1 MKAQLAFGAVLFA
14 CVAFAA
20 VPANGT
26 PAASGS
32 QKVMGDY
39 VEARTA
45 SVFAGACHYN
55 GELVTT
61 GEEAVTGW
69 HVTSGYWKGADLTGV
84 KAMAAIGCDKN
95 LGDAKAERRSELVI
109 DSAASDMQAAAFT
122 DMLRTQCGKEMGSI
136 VSVRRAAVTFVKDG
150 RSYTVKGEGLGSM
163 AVNPMPNDECCKQP
177 SLVWYSPLAPI
188 EGRKVGYTVE
198 ASYSSEKIGDRWQRG
213 DENSAF
219 YGTFAY

>member
-20 VPANGT
+20 VPESGT
-26 PAASGS
+26 AASH
-32 QKVMGDY
+32 KVSGNY

-61 GEEAVTGW
+61 GEQAIAGW
-69 HVTSGYWKGADLTGV
+69 SVSSGYWKGADLSGV
-84 KAMAAIGCDKN
+84 KAMAAIGSDKN
-95 LGDAKAERRSELVI
+95 LGDDKAERRSELVI
-109 DSAASDMQAAAFT
+109 DSAVSDLQAAAFT
-122 DMLRTQCGKEMGSI
+122 DMLRTECGKQMGSI
-136 VSVRRAAVTFVKDG
+136 VSVRRGPVTFVRDG
-150 RSYTVKGEGLGSM
+150 RSYTVKADGLGAMS
-163 AVNPMPNDECCKQP
+163 VNPMPDDDCCKQP

-188 EGRKVGYTVE
+188 ENRKVGYTVE
-198 ASYSSEKIGDRWQRG
+198 ASYSSEKTGDRWQRG

>member
-20 VPANGT
+20 VPGSG
-26 PAASGS
+26 AATTGS
-32 QKVMGDY
+32 QKVTGDY

-61 GEEAVTGW
+61 GQEAIAAW
-69 HVTSGYWKGADLTGV
+69 DVTSGYWKGANLSGV
-84 KAMAAIGCDKN
+84 KAMAAVGSDNN
-95 LGDAKAERRSELVI
+95 LGEPGERRSELVI
-109 DSAASDMQAAAFT
+109 DSAVSDTQAAAFT
-122 DMLRTQCGKEMGSI
+122 DMLRTECGKQMGSI
-136 VSVRRAAVTFVKDG
+136 ISVRRGPVTFVHEGGYK
-150 RSYTVKGEGLGSM
+150 VKSEGLGAM
-163 AVNPMPNDECCKQP
+163 TVKPMPDAACCKQP
-177 SLVWYSPLAPI
+177 NLVWYSPLAPI

-198 ASYSSEKIGDRWQRG
+198 ANYSSEKVGDRWQRG